1 MKILL
6 RYLLFSATL
15 VGLAVGCLNIFR
27 THPEVQFAFLM
38 PGLFILMYSII
49 RDDMYRRYSS
59 LHLVRGSNGKPL
71 PPKEK

>member
-1 MKILL
+1 MKVLI
-6 RYLLFSATL
+6 RYLIFSVTL

-27 THPEVQFAFLM
+27 AHPEVQFAFLM

-59 LHLVRGSNGKPL
+59 LHLVRGNDGRGT